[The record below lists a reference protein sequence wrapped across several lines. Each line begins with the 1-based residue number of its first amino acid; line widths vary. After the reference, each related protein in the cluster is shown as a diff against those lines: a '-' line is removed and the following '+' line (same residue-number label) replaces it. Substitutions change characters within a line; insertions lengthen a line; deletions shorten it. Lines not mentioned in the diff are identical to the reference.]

1 MADLRLIQ
9 YNECAPGAAPGWFQS
24 RAVSGG
30 RERMN
35 LRQKLLI
42 VGGVAGAVVGVF
54 AAFLYIKANERR
66 IDAVE
71 AGEAEE
77 MNQVSPGEAISLGVS
92 LLGVLRLIS
101 ELGQR
106 KK

>member
-1 MADLRLIQ
+1 
-9 YNECAPGAAPGWFQS
+9 
-24 RAVSGG
+24 
-30 RERMN
+30 MN
-35 LRQKLLI
+35 VRQKLLV

-66 IDAVE
+66 IEAVE

-77 MNQVSPGEAISLGVS
+77 VNQVSPGEAINLGVS
-92 LLGVLRLIS
+92 LLGMLRLIS

>member
-1 MADLRLIQ
+1 
-9 YNECAPGAAPGWFQS
+9 
-24 RAVSGG
+24 
-30 RERMN
+30 MN

-66 IDAVE
+66 IEAVE

-77 MNQVSPGEAISLGVS
+77 MNQVSPAEAISLGLS
-92 LLGVLRLIS
+92 LLGMLRLIS

>member
-1 MADLRLIQ
+1 
-9 YNECAPGAAPGWFQS
+9 
-24 RAVSGG
+24 
-30 RERMN
+30 MN
-35 LRQKLLI
+35 VRQKFLLI
-42 VGGVAGAVVGVF
+42 GGVAGAVVGVF
-54 AAFLYIKANERR
+54 AAFLYIKANDRQ

-71 AGEAEE
+71 AGESEE
-77 MNQVSPGEAISLGVS
+77 MSQVSPGEAINLGLS

>member
-1 MADLRLIQ
+1 
-9 YNECAPGAAPGWFQS
+9 
-24 RAVSGG
+24 
-30 RERMN
+30 MN

>member
-1 MADLRLIQ
+1 
-9 YNECAPGAAPGWFQS
+9 
-24 RAVSGG
+24 
-30 RERMN
+30 MN
-35 LRQKLLI
+35 MRQKLLI
-42 VGGVAGAVVGVF
+42 VGGIVGAVVGVF

-66 IDAVE
+66 IDAIE